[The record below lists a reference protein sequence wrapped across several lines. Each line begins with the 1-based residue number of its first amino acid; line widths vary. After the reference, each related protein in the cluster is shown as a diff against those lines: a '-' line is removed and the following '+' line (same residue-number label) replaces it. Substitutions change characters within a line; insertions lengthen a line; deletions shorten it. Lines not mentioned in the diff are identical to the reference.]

1 MTSIPRIH
9 VLLVED
15 YDAAARLSMS
25 LLERSASDSYDIRLA
40 HTLAE
45 AIDAMVPLD
54 VDVVLLDLN
63 LPDSSGL
70 ETLLRF
76 REHAPVV
83 PVVVLSAAVD
93 EDMALQ
99 CIRAGASEVL
109 NKGVLSSA
117 ALLRALRFALL
128 RGRVLDGQRLRTGLD
143 YCLCRISTDGW
154 LQPLDE
160 ASAEVYDRCFAGMPP
175 EQARLTTLLGDEDAR
190 RVLELLHGMT
200 EGNRREQMVLRAA
213 QAAPFR
219 SLLLTVARSGEDLH
233 ALIQPLMEEL
243 DALLDAQQTDYQ
255 YRSLIERSQDGVFI
269 VVDGMF
275 VFANTALEDI
285 LGFTHG
291 TLTGMSYSSVVAP
304 EDIPRVVENYQKR
317 LAGDE
322 VASEYVIRLMHREGY
337 RIPVNLSAG
346 RVEFRGNPAVMGTV
360 KDISAQQRSMHYL
373 MIQRRIAQE
382 VQVVVDHEDLHTV
395 VLNGLLRYEGID
407 IAALFEDHGQG
418 VEVANWRGVS
428 SALFGEDTGGRYA
441 DFWPIVASVDDM
453 HVVAE
458 DECRFVKE
466 YAALC
471 AEGVRSFALL
481 RIPSKAEHKHWVL
494 VASLTTA
501 RIDASLAQ
509 ALGTTVSMVG
519 GAFSR
524 VETQEA
530 LRESEEL
537 YKALVEKSHDAIFIR
552 VGQRIA
558 FANERMEHLIGYT
571 REELCTMNPF
581 TLLHPGDRERVLAI
595 AQARDNDPD
604 TPTLYEARVVNRAGE
619 MIFGEFAST
628 VIRYQGS
635 PATLTTVRDATERRK
650 NEAQLRHSEELIQA
664 AGFAASRFLR
674 SGDWNAVILE
684 VLEHFSAA
692 AATDRVGLMRAEDEG
707 SALVMVAQ
715 WPAAGMERAT
725 SHPFALRLEQKESTD
740 PWWHRLCTGSLVIGG
755 CTGQWMVE
763 DETDALPPSEACVYI
778 PVFEGDRWWGCL
790 LFDTRDSGRSWL
802 KAELDAM
809 HVCGETLGAAIQR
822 KAAEV
827 QLLDSK
833 ERAERGDRI
842 RQAFIANMSH
852 EVRTP
857 LNIILG
863 YSSLLQDAVEESQRE
878 ECEEFYSAIDSASNR
893 LIRTVD
899 SVLTMSRYQAG
910 DIRPILMPV
919 TLNKNLVDGMAKI
932 RSDAE
937 LKGLHLAL
945 RNECETAVLLAD
957 PQLLNEILSHLLD
970 NAVKFTREGSIEI
983 HVSREDDEL
992 LVDVSDTGVGIA
1004 QENLDRIF
1012 EPYIQE
1018 DMGFTRAFEGVGL
1031 GLTLVRTFMD
1041 IQGGRITVASEKGKG
1056 TTFRLHFPPHMQLG

>member
-1 MTSIPRIH
+1 M
-9 VLLVED
+9 LLVED

-40 HTLAE
+40 HTLEE
-45 AIDAMVPLD
+45 AIEAMTPSD
-54 VDVVLLDLN
+54 IDVVLLDLN

-70 ETLLRF
+70 ETVSRF
-76 REHAPVV
+76 REKAPSV

-93 EDMALQ
+93 EDMALH

-117 ALLRALRFALL
+117 ALLRAIRFALL

-160 ASAEVYDRCFAGMPP
+160 ASAEVYDRCFADMPP
-175 EQARLTTLLGDEDAR
+175 EQARLTTLLGEEDAR

-200 EGNRREQMVLRAA
+200 GGDRREQMVLRASKT
-213 QAAPFR
+213 APFR

-269 VVDGMF
+269 VVDGTF

-285 LGFTHG
+285 LGCEHG
-291 TLTGMSYSSVVAP
+291 TLKGMSYSSVVAP
-304 EDIPRVVENYQKR
+304 EDIPRVAENYQKR

-322 VASEYVIRLMHREGY
+322 VASEYVIRLMHRDGY

-373 MIQRRIAQE
+373 VIQRRIAQE
-382 VQVVVDHEDLHTV
+382 VQVVVDHEELHTV

-428 SALFGEDTGGRYA
+428 STLFGEANRERFVDL
-441 DFWPIVASVDDM
+441 WPVVASVDDV

-458 DECRFVKE
+458 NECRFVKE

-471 AEGVRSFALL
+471 AEGVRSFAVL
-481 RIPSKAEHKHWVL
+481 RIPSKAEHRHWAFVG
-494 VASLTTA
+494 SLTMA
-501 RIDASLAQ
+501 RIDVSLAQ
-509 ALGTTVSMVG
+509 ALGTTVSMLG

-524 VETQEA
+524 VVTQEA

-552 VGQRIA
+552 VDQRIA
-558 FANERMEHLIGYT
+558 FANQRMEHLMGYT

-581 TLLHPGDRERVLAI
+581 TLLHPGDRDRVLAI
-595 AQARDNDPD
+595 AMARGSDPD
-604 TPTLYEARVVNRAGE
+604 APTLYEARVVNRAGDVTL
-619 MIFGEFAST
+619 GEFAST

-635 PATLTTVRDATERRK
+635 AATLTTVRDVTERRK

-674 SGDWNAVILE
+674 SGDWSVVIFE
-684 VLEHFSAA
+684 VLEHFGTAA
-692 AATDRVGLMRAEDEG
+692 AANRVGLMRAEDE
-707 SALVMVAQ
+707 SAALVMVAQ
-715 WPAAGMERAT
+715 WPAAGMERDT
-725 SHPFALRLEQKESTD
+725 SPPFPLRVERTESAD
-740 PWWHRLCTGSLVIGG
+740 PWWHRLGSGTVAIGG
-755 CTGQWMVE
+755 CTGQWIAEE
-763 DETDALPPSEACVYI
+763 DTDAVPPSKVCVYI
-778 PVFEGDRWWGCL
+778 PVFEGERWWGCL
-790 LFDTRDSGRSWL
+790 LFDTRDSGRNWL

-809 HVCGETLGAAIQR
+809 RVCGETLGAAIQR
-822 KAAEV
+822 KAVEV
-827 QLLDSK
+827 QLLESK
-833 ERAERGDRI
+833 ERAERGDHI
-842 RQAFIANMSH
+842 RKAFIANMSH

-863 YSSLLQDAVEESQRE
+863 YSSLLQDSVEESRRE
-878 ECEEFYSAIDSASNR
+878 ECEEFYSAIDSASHR

-910 DIRPILMPV
+910 DLRPILMPV
-919 TLNKNLVDGMAKI
+919 TLEKNLADGLAKI

-937 LKGLHLAL
+937 LKGLQLVL
-945 RNECETAVLLAD
+945 RNECESAVLLAD
-957 PQLLNEILSHLLD
+957 PQLLNEILGHLLD
-970 NAVKFTREGSIEI
+970 NAVKFTREGSIDI
-983 HVSREDDEL
+983 HVMRENDEL
-992 LVDVSDTGVGIA
+992 LVDITDTGVGIA
-1004 QENLDRIF
+1004 PENIDRIF